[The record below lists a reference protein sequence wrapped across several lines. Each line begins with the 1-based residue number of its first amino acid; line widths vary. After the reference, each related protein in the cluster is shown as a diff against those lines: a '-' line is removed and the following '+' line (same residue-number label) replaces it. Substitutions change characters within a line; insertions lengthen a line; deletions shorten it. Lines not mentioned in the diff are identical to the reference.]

1 MVDWLRIYVTAGN
14 SCLFIFLSF
23 IACMIYVLYQQGRK
37 NISAK
42 KRTIEQFPN
51 LLSTLGVLGTFL
63 GITIGLIGFDPADL
77 DNSIPILL
85 DGLKTAFWTSLT
97 GMLCSI
103 FSNWYINGMYDKDEA
118 GKPTDN
124 DEAAILIC
132 EAVTK
137 MSKENVEIIQE
148 LKNAISMQRNE
159 QNKFYEFVYSQQ
171 SEFHLIKDE
180 LVKVNGAISP
190 LHSDFKSMNDSVNS
204 FAKMIQVE
212 LQNVNSY
219 QISVMDSLHK
229 IEGYSEKQGI
239 LIKSGVED
247 IGNRMGKTEDMLQ
260 SKFTEFSELLKKS
273 NTEALVEV
281 MKTVTME
288 FQTQMSTLINK
299 LVQENFEQLNN
310 SVSALNIWQQENK
323 QMIMDLTLK
332 YSQMAESFNNTTSVF
347 SDVARYVETLS
358 GAEGLLSKLIQELQ
372 KVMIDDTRFTEITTK
387 LSETVSLT
395 QDSIVKFN
403 DSTSSLNDW
412 VRKQRKFVDGVQLL
426 ISKLEELSSIRDYN
440 KEFWQDTKKSLEE
453 GVGIIKSGTT
463 QLNSQLKELDKQ
475 FYARLSATLAELDT
489 CIQAMIKVKK

>member
-1 MVDWLRIYVTAGN
+1 MLEWFRVYATAEN

-23 IACMIYVLYQQGRK
+23 VACMIYILYHQTRK
-37 NISAK
+37 NISIK
-42 KRTIEQFPN
+42 KRTIEQIPN

-63 GITIGLIGFDPADL
+63 GITIGLMGFDPTNL
-77 DNSIPILL
+77 DNSIPVLL

-97 GMLCSI
+97 GMGCSI

-118 GKPTDN
+118 GKPTDK
-124 DEAAILIC
+124 DEAAVLIC

-137 MSKENVEIIQE
+137 MSRENVGIIQE
-148 LKNAISMQRNE
+148 LKNAISKQRDE

-171 SEFHLIKDE
+171 SEFRLIKDE
-180 LVKVNGAISP
+180 LIKINDAMSP
-190 LHSDFKSMNDSVNS
+190 LHNDFESVNDSVNL
-204 FAKMIQVE
+204 FTTMIQGE
-212 LQNVNSY
+212 LQNINANQVST
-219 QISVMDSLHK
+219 IDSLHK
-229 IEGYSEKQGI
+229 LEDYSEKQGVF
-239 LIKSGVED
+239 IKSGVED

-260 SKFTEFSELLKKS
+260 SKFTEFSELLRKS

-281 MKTVTME
+281 MKTVTVE

-310 SVSALNIWQQENK
+310 SVSALNKWQQDNK

-332 YSQMAESFNNTTSVF
+332 YSQMVESFNNTTSVF

-358 GAEGLLSKLIQELQ
+358 GAESLLSKLIQELQ
-372 KVMIDDTRFTEITTK
+372 KVMIDDTRFTEITLK

-395 QDSIVKFN
+395 QDSILKF
-403 DSTSSLNDW
+403 DESTSQLNDW

-453 GVGIIKSGTT
+453 GVGIIQNGTT
-463 QLNSQLKELDKQ
+463 QLNSQIKELDKQ

-489 CIQAMIKVKK
+489 CIQAMVKERK